1 MALKLSLESTGPGR
15 GLLRIGG
22 TPTADVA
29 ESVNLAIQRNDGR
42 YLGLHGQWQ
51 PTPHWHPQFSAEP
64 DPAANG
70 FNISLG
76 AALLDGIIAMQGAPL
91 RVTARLDDQEDSGVL
106 RIRGALVG
114 SDAACE
120 PTVLI
125 KRGDSPPAEAP
136 DARRTA
142 TDDAVWTEQ
151 DMDALS
157 LDDLPADRTSKT
169 SSAHG
174 RRIWPWVLAGG
185 LLLLLGAG
193 IAAWSLGW
201 LDDWLGDWFSDGS
214 GQAQTEEAPIGGIAT
229 SPHSKLTG
237 VAFASEFLAADPTAD
252 AILAQARTSEQAG
265 DCDAALLLYNQASER
280 DAALGIQVARLYDP
294 TSFAEGG
301 CIDAASED
309 TALEYYLNAADAG
322 VPEAM
327 QRAGEIL
334 TGRADSGPLHEQ
346 GIELLRRARQR

>member
-1 MALKLSLESTGPGR
+1 MTLKLSLESTGPGR

-22 TPTADVA
+22 SLNEEAA

-64 DPAANG
+64 DPAQG
-70 FNISLG
+70 FNIAVG
-76 AALLDGIIAMQGAPL
+76 ADLLDGIIAMQGAPL

-106 RIRGALVG
+106 RIRGALIG
-114 SDAACE
+114 SDAAACD

-125 KRGDSPPAEAP
+125 QRDQSPPGATT
-136 DARRTA
+136 DARGT
-142 TDDAVWTEQ
+142 TTEDAVWTEQ

-157 LDDLPADRTSKT
+157 LDDLAAEARTSKAP
-169 SSAHG
+169 SNPG
-174 RRIWPWVLAGG
+174 RRHWSWVLAGML

-193 IAAWSLGW
+193 TAAWWRGW
-201 LDDWLGDWFSDGS
+201 FGE
-214 GQAQTEEAPIGGIAT
+214 AQTEQSPIGGIAT
-229 SPHSKLTG
+229 SPDSNLTG
-237 VAFASEFLAADPTAD
+237 VAFAGDFLATGPTAG
-252 AILAQARTSEQAG
+252 AILAQAQTSEQAG
-265 DCDAALLLYNQASER
+265 DCDAALLLYNRAAER

-294 TSFAEGG
+294 TSFSEGR

-309 TALEYYLNAADAG
+309 TALQYYLSAADANM
-322 VPEAM
+322 PEAM

-346 GIELLRRARQR
+346 GVELLRRARQVQD